1 MAYVVAYIATAIVF
15 LGLDALWLSKV
26 ALGMYRQELG
36 SLLLE
41 RPNMPIAG
49 AFYLL
54 YVVGIVVLAITPA
67 LSEGGWIKALLL
79 GAVLGLVAYGTY
91 DITNLSTLKGWS
103 TRLALIDIAW
113 GTALTA
119 VSATIGWWAVRLL
132 NLQFAPS

>member
-1 MAYVVAYIATAIVF
+1 MTYVVAYIATAVVF
-15 LGLDALWLSKV
+15 LGLDAIWLSRI

-41 RPNMPIAG
+41 KPRLPIAG

-54 YVVGIVVLAITPA
+54 YVAGIVILAIVPA
-67 LSEGGWIKALLL
+67 LSDGGWIRALLM

-91 DITNLSTLKGWS
+91 DITNLSTLKNWS
-103 TRLALIDIAW
+103 LTVTLADLAW

-119 VSATIGWWAVRLL
+119 VSATAGYFAVTLL
-132 NLQFAPS
+132 KL

>member
-1 MAYVVAYIATAIVF
+1 MTYVVAYIATAVVF

-41 RPNMPIAG
+41 RPNLAIAG

-54 YVVGIVVLAITPA
+54 YVGGIVVLAVAPA
-67 LSEGGWIKALLL
+67 LSEGNWWRALLM

-119 VSATIGWWAVRLL
+119 VAATIGYWAVKAL
-132 NLQFAPS
+132 NL

>member
-1 MAYVVAYIATAIVF
+1 MTYVVAYIATAVVF

-36 SLLLE
+36 SLLLD
-41 RPNMPIAG
+41 RPNLVIAG

-54 YVVGIVVLAITPA
+54 YVGGIVILAISPA
-67 LSEGGWIKALLL
+67 LAEGNWIKALLL

-103 TRLALIDIAW
+103 TSLALIDIAW

-119 VSATIGWWAVRLL
+119 VSATIGYWVVKAL
-132 NLQFAPS
+132 NL